1 MKRIVLIVILSLFAI
16 IPSYAQYNTADQKL
30 KFVYVTFDEKT
41 DSQTLINRLNEI
53 YNYAMDYPEN
63 YAAIFYMPNGES
75 PIIVKINMPGD
86 NYKDF
91 DRLVSAI
98 QRQPANLVLA
108 SYDVERIH
116 KLFDENDLIDEN
128 GKGIYRSVDW
138 LYYIN
143 PSFWSMKN
151 NEFVI
156 ARLYFTMEMDKLM
169 AQDNYLTL
177 NIYCTDGNKM
187 LHIDKKTPFGSKDL
201 CRSFK
206 LAVLPY

>member
-1 MKRIVLIVILSLFAI
+1 MAKKKQQQQQISPERLIRERGRSL
-16 IPSYAQYNTADQKL
+16 
-30 KFVYVTFDEKT
+30 
-41 DSQTLINRLNEI
+41 EI
-53 YNYAMDYPEN
+53 YECLMDKES
-63 YAAIFYMPNGES
+63 MMRDGES